1 MTPLSP
7 HRTLTIVIPCLN
19 DAELLRDCLA
29 SINAQTIA
37 PDEIIVVDNGS
48 TDNSVQIAEEAG
60 ATVVHEA
67 RRGITW
73 ASAAGYNAAGG
84 EVIVRIDADCT
95 LHPDYLAR
103 IHETWD
109 RALLDTTSSSKTA
122 SSKTVVALTGVGS
135 FDLPGQLGERIADF
149 YLGAYRWASRQA
161 LGHNPIFGSNCSI
174 SRTWWE
180 EVRDDI
186 DLSNTFVHEDM
197 YFSFFVRP
205 HETVWFQKDL
215 TVMMDPRALYGAKQV
230 WTRVARGFHTVR
242 SAWELEPVYIRLV
255 RRGVV
260 NASIIPSQLL
270 PRDLKPPLA

>member
-1 MTPLSP
+1 MTPPTP
-7 HRTLTIVIPCLN
+7 HRTLTVVIPCLN
-19 DAELLRDCLA
+19 DADLLRGCLA

-48 TDNSVQIAEEAG
+48 TDNSVQIAEDAG

-95 LHPDYLAR
+95 LHSDYLAR

-109 RALLDTTSSSKTA
+109 RASAESAA
-122 SSKTVVALTGVGS
+122 STKSVVALTGVGS
-135 FDLPGQLGERIADF
+135 FDLPGPMGGRIGDGIADF
-149 YLGAYRWASRQA
+149 YLGAYRWATKQA
-161 LGHNPIFGSNCSI
+161 LGHYPIFGSNCSI
-174 SRTWWE
+174 SRVWWE
-180 EVRDDI
+180 EVRDGI

-215 TVMMDPRALYGAKQV
+215 TVMMDPRALYGAKQI
-230 WTRVARGFHTVR
+230 WTRVARGFHTIR

-255 RRGVV
+255 RRGLVD
-260 NASIIPSQLL
+260 ATIIPDRLL
-270 PRDLKPPLA
+270 PGDLKPELA